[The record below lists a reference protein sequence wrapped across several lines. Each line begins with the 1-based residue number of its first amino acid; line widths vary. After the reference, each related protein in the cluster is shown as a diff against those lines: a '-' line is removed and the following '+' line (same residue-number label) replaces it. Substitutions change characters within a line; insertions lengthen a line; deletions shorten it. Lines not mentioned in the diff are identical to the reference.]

1 MHAFSRSL
9 ARAVKNARDK
19 MNLTQEQVGELVET
33 NTRTI
38 SSIENGKSNTRM
50 NILYPLVRVLLID
63 PNEIFYPETVA
74 DSSVKHQLRA
84 LIENCSDEEAA
95 ALLTTSESVLRVL
108 RKQNAG
114 KIEEKKSLSPL
125 GEGEAG
131 SAFFRLAHSLTTIFS
146 CTTSI
151 LISFLHLG
159 Q

>member
-63 PNEIFYPETVA
+63 PNEFSTETVA

-114 KIEEKKSLSPL
+114 RVEKKRACLPFDKGKQALRSFVWLTRSLQ
-125 GEGEAG
+125 
-131 SAFFRLAHSLTTIFS
+131 FS
-146 CTTSI
+146 VVQHQ
-151 LISFLHLG
+151 F
-159 Q
+159 